1 MSETHKAAVAST
13 STTDGA
19 AASTPRASILVVDDT
34 RANLRFL
41 ANILTLQG
49 YTVRPAING
58 TMALSSAQAKPPDL
72 ILLDI
77 LMPDMNGYEVC
88 AKLKADPATRDI
100 PVIFLSALNEVLDK
114 VRAFDIGGVDYIT
127 KPFQVE
133 EVVVRVETHLALRNL
148 QRCLEEKNEQL
159 QKEIA
164 AREQELA
171 LAGQIQASFLTTTL
185 PDIPGWQ
192 LSMTLKPARIMSG
205 DFYDVHALPNGDLGV
220 LIADVVDKGV
230 GAALYM
236 ALSCTLFRTYA
247 AEYPTQPER
256 VISAVNQRIL
266 ADTGANSFIT
276 AFYGVLDPAT
286 GVLTYCN
293 AGHNPPYW
301 IKHRACGEIQPLT
314 GTGTPL
320 GIFDD
325 RSWTQETTQL
335 APGDVLVLYTD
346 GVTDAQNAQASFFDE
361 ERLRASV
368 QANLGRSAR
377 EIQDAILEDIFEF
390 VGQAPQ
396 LDDIALVVIARA

>member
-1 MSETHKAAVAST
+1 MSEMPKAASD
-13 STTDGA
+13 S
-19 AASTPRASILVVDDT
+19 RASILVVDDT

-49 YTVRPAING
+49 YVVRPALNG
-58 TMALSSAQAKPPDL
+58 AMALSSAQAYPPDL

-77 LMPDMNGYEVC
+77 LMPYMNGYEVC
-88 AKLKADPATRDI
+88 TKLKADPATRDI

-114 VRAFDIGGVDYIT
+114 VRAFDVGGVDYIT

-148 QRCLEEKNEQL
+148 QRCLEEKNLQL

-164 AREQELA
+164 ARERELA
-171 LAGQIQASFLTTTL
+171 LASQIQSSFLATTL
-185 PDIPGWQ
+185 PEIPGWQ
-192 LSMTLKPARIMSG
+192 VSTTLKPAHTMSG
-205 DFYDVHALPNGDLGV
+205 DFYDAHALPNGGLGV

-256 VISAVNQRIL
+256 VISAVNRRL
-266 ADTGANSFIT
+266 LVDTGVDSFIT
-276 AFYGVLDPAT
+276 AFYGVLDLANGT
-286 GVLTYCN
+286 LAYCN

-301 IKHRACGEIQPLT
+301 VQTQAGGEIHPLA
-314 GTGTPL
+314 GTGVPL
-320 GIFDD
+320 GIFED
-325 RSWTQETTQL
+325 RSWTQETIQL
-335 APGDVLVLYTD
+335 APGDSLVLYTD
-346 GVTDAQNAQASFFDE
+346 GVTDAQSVQAEFFDE
-361 ERLRASV
+361 SRLRASV

-377 EIQDAILEDIFEF
+377 EIQEAILGDISDFI
-390 VGQAPQ
+390 GSAPQ
-396 LDDIALVVIARA
+396 CDDIALVIIVRE

>member
-1 MSETHKAAVAST
+1 MEEQTIMSEMPQEASD
-13 STTDGA
+13 S
-19 AASTPRASILVVDDT
+19 RASILIVDDT

-49 YTVRPAING
+49 YVVRPALNG
-58 TMALSSAQAKPPDL
+58 AMALSSAQAKPPDL

-114 VRAFDIGGVDYIT
+114 VRAFDVGGVDYIT

-148 QRCLEEKNEQL
+148 QRCLEEKNLQL

-164 AREQELA
+164 ARERELA
-171 LAGQIQASFLTTTL
+171 LAGQIQSSFLATTL
-185 PDIPGWQ
+185 PEIPGWQ
-192 LSMTLKPARIMSG
+192 VSMTLKPAHTMSG
-205 DFYDVHALPNGDLGV
+205 DFYDVHALPNGGLGV

-256 VISAVNQRIL
+256 VIGAVNRRLL
-266 ADTGANSFIT
+266 ADTGADSFIT
-276 AFYGVLDPAT
+276 AFYGVLDLAT
-286 GVLTYCN
+286 GTLTYCN

-301 IKHRACGEIQPLT
+301 VHPQAEEEIHPLA
-314 GTGTPL
+314 GTGVPL
-320 GIFDD
+320 GILGD
-325 RSWTQETTQL
+325 RSWTQETVQL
-335 APGDVLVLYTD
+335 APGDSLVLYTD
-346 GVTDAQNAQASFFDE
+346 GVTDAQNAQTAFFDE
-361 ERLRASV
+361 GRLRASV
-368 QANLGRSAR
+368 RANLGRSAR
-377 EIQDAILEDIFEF
+377 EIQDAILEDIFDF
-390 VGQAPQ
+390 IGQAPQ
-396 LDDIALVVIARA
+396 RDDIALVIIVRA

>member
-1 MSETHKAAVAST
+1 MSETTKAA
-13 STTDGA
+13 DA
-19 AASTPRASILVVDDT
+19 AKASILVVDDT

-58 TMALSSAQAKPPDL
+58 TMALTSAQAKPPDL

-88 AKLKADPATRDI
+88 AQLKADPATRDI

-148 QRCLEEKNEQL
+148 QRCLEEKNVQL

-171 LAGQIQASFLTTTL
+171 LAGQIQASFLATTL
-185 PDIPGWQ
+185 PEIPGWQ
-192 LSMTLKPARIMSG
+192 MSMALKPARVMSG
-205 DFYDVHALPNGDLGV
+205 DFYDIHALPNGGLGV

-256 VISAVNQRIL
+256 VISAVNRRLL
-266 ADTGANSFIT
+266 ADTEAKPFIT

-286 GVLTYCN
+286 GTLTYCN

-301 IKHRACGEIQPLT
+301 AQPQRDGEIYTLA

-320 GIFDD
+320 GIFED
-325 RSWTQETTQL
+325 RAWAQETVQL
-335 APGDVLVLYTD
+335 AHGDTLVLYTD
-346 GVTDAQNAQASFFDE
+346 GITDAQNTQEAFFDE

-368 QANLGRSAR
+368 QANLGRSAG
-377 EIQDAILEDIFEF
+377 EIQEAVQEALFNF

-396 LDDIALVVIARA
+396 RDDIALVIVVRE